1 MTARLAALVLA
12 AFTAAGLAMAQ
23 GKAQAQAQIQAPTL
37 APQPGP
43 PAAPGMQAVNPE
55 PQPSVLGLWQ
65 MTSDQGKP
73 ILWCLFVKQDGI
85 YKGVVAKMFPRPFD
99 KPNPVCHKC
108 TDDRH
113 DQPVL
118 GIELIRGMQRKG
130 LEYEKGNILDPRN
143 GDIYHAQMTL
153 SPDAQT
159 LTVRGYL
166 GIPLFGMDQVWKRL
180 PDSDQASIDPSVLA
194 RYLPDKLQHTQP
206 AHKAQAMHKA
216 EAAPRPKTMQTAKP
230 VMQMARRPAAQ
241 HVQPTVA
248 RQPAQPAPAP
258 KSAQTEKPKVHAVQE
273 TRLVAMPRPRPRT
286 MRKSAAQRADE
297 TQWPEALPWESRNSR
312 NDSDLIDDPR
322 GALPALH

>member
-1 MTARLAALVLA
+1 MTARLATLVLA
-12 AFTAAGLAMAQ
+12 AFTAFGLAAQSQAQ
-23 GKAQAQAQIQAPTL
+23 GPAQAHTRTQAT
-37 APQPGP
+37 QPGLP
-43 PAAPGMQAVNPE
+43 TAAGAQATPE
-55 PQPSVLGLWQ
+55 PQPSVIGLWQ
-65 MTSDQGKP
+65 MTSDEGKP

-130 LEYEKGNILDPRN
+130 LEYKNGNILDPRN
-143 GDIYHAQMTL
+143 GDIYHAKMTL
-153 SPDAQT
+153 SPDRQT

-180 PDSDQASIDPSVLA
+180 PDSDEASIDPSVLA
-194 RYLPDKLQHTQP
+194 RYLPDKLPDTQP
-206 AHKAQAMHKA
+206 ADKAQAMHKA
-216 EAAPRPKTMQTAKP
+216 EAAPRPKTMQRAKP
-230 VMQMARRPAAQ
+230 AIHMARQPTAQ

-258 KSAQTEKPKVHAVQE
+258 KSAQTEKPKVHAMQE
-273 TRLVAMPRPRPRT
+273 TRLVAMPKPRPR
-286 MRKSAAQRADE
+286 MRRAPPARHHE
-297 TQWPEALPWESRNSR
+297 SLPWQSLDEGASARV
-312 NDSDLIDDPR
+312 IDDPR

>member
-1 MTARLAALVLA
+1 LATLVLA
-12 AFTAAGLAMAQ
+12 AFTALGLPT
-23 GKAQAQAQIQAPTL
+23 AQAQPQVQTQTQ
-37 APQPGP
+37 APQPGLPAP
-43 PAAPGMQAVNPE
+43 PEMPATPE

-65 MTSDQGKP
+65 MTSNEGKP

-130 LEYEKGNILDPRN
+130 LEYKNGNILDPRN
-143 GDIYHAQMTL
+143 GDIYHAKMTL

-180 PDSDQASIDPSVLA
+180 PASDEASLDPGVLA
-194 RYLPDKLQHTQP
+194 RYLPDKLPHTQP
-206 AHKAQAMHKA
+206 AHKTKAAHKTQAMH
-216 EAAPRPKTMQTAKP
+216 ETVPPKVWQPTATRQP
-230 VMQMARRPAAQ
+230 DQPARRAPSARPSVPAM
-241 HVQPTVA
+241 
-248 RQPAQPAPAP
+248 
-258 KSAQTEKPKVHAVQE
+258 QE
-273 TRLVAMPRPRPRT
+273 TRLVAIPKPRPRISHAPA
-286 MRKSAAQRADE
+286 MQRPAVQRDE
-297 TQWPEALPWESRNSR
+297 TLPWLSHSSNNGSGF
-312 NDSDLIDDPR
+312 IDDPR

>member
-1 MTARLAALVLA
+1 MTARLATLVLMAFMALGPA
-12 AFTAAGLAMAQ
+12 A
-23 GKAQAQAQIQAPTL
+23 AQAQER
-37 APQPGP
+37 QPGP
-43 PAAPGMQAVNPE
+43 PAAPGAQAAPE

-65 MTSDQGKP
+65 MTSDEGKP

-130 LEYEKGNILDPRN
+130 LEYKNGNILDPRN
-143 GDIYHAQMTL
+143 GDIYHAKMTL

-194 RYLPDKLQHTQP
+194 RYLPDKLPHTQP
-206 AHKAQAMHKA
+206 AHKAQAMH
-216 EAAPRPKTMQTAKP
+216 ETVPPKVWQPTATRQP
-230 VMQMARRPAAQ
+230 DQPARRAPSARPSVPAM
-241 HVQPTVA
+241 
-248 RQPAQPAPAP
+248 
-258 KSAQTEKPKVHAVQE
+258 QE
-273 TRLVAMPRPRPRT
+273 TRLVAMPKPRPRISHAPA
-286 MRKSAAQRADE
+286 MQRPNTQPDE
-297 TQWPEALPWESRNSR
+297 TLPWLSHSSN
-312 NDSDLIDDPR
+312 NDSGFIDDPR

>member
-1 MTARLAALVLA
+1 LTARLATLVLA
-12 AFTAAGLAMAQ
+12 AFTALGLPT
-23 GKAQAQAQIQAPTL
+23 AQAQTQTQAPTQ
-37 APQPGP
+37 APQPGLPAP
-43 PAAPGMQAVNPE
+43 PEMPATPE

-65 MTSDQGKP
+65 MTSDGGKP

-130 LEYEKGNILDPRN
+130 LEYKNGNILDPRN
-143 GDIYHAQMTL
+143 GDIYHAKMTL
-153 SPDAQT
+153 SPDSQK

-180 PDSDQASIDPSVLA
+180 PDSDEASIDPSVLA
-194 RYLPDKLQHTQP
+194 RYLPDKLPHEKP
-206 AHKAQAMHKA
+206 ARKAKAAHKTQAMH
-216 EAAPRPKTMQTAKP
+216 ETVPPKVWQPTATRQPDQPASSAKP
-230 VMQMARRPAAQ
+230 N
-241 HVQPTVA
+241 
-248 RQPAQPAPAP
+248 APAM
-258 KSAQTEKPKVHAVQE
+258 QE
-273 TRLVAMPRPRPRT
+273 TRLVAMPKPRPR
-286 MRKSAAQRADE
+286 MPRAPAMQRPTTQPDE
-297 TQWPEALPWESRNSR
+297 TLPWLSHSSN
-312 NDSDLIDDPR
+312 NGAGFIDDPR